1 MEHDK
6 NREGDTI
13 KPSWCSKDS
22 IGMLFSPWNQIL
34 IRHSSFLYNSSVMF
48 LFICSSIPLLYK
60 WSYRTTMRIFFFTS
74 EMHFLVYA
82 CSPFSSHFIAISQS
96 DSELKLDNQ
105 DSREQKSTC
114 SHVSDSMFELFETR
128 ELLESDL
135 EGFLLYHSMQ
145 FPMCS

>member
-22 IGMLFSPWNQIL
+22 IVMLFSPWNLIL

-48 LFICSSIPLLYK
+48 LFICSFIPLLYN

-82 CSPFSSHFIAISQS
+82 CSPFSSRFIAISQS

-105 DSREQKSTC
+105 DSREQKSTW
-114 SHVSDSMFELFETR
+114 SHVSDSMFELSETR